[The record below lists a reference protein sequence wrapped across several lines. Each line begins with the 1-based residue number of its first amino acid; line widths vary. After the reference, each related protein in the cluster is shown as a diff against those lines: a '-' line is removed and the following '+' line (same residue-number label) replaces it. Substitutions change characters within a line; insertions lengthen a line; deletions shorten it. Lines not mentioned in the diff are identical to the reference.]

1 MLSSVN
7 TDVHRC
13 KQKTLSVYVVYIQ
26 AGDILYFLSS
36 NKSNEN
42 IKIYSAMVHLSALPS
57 LSVPKDISSYRKY
70 IFFETDHETRLNNLT
85 NTAACQ
91 SYKQTYLKLH

>member
-1 MLSSVN
+1 
-7 TDVHRC
+7 
-13 KQKTLSVYVVYIQ
+13 
-26 AGDILYFLSS
+26 
-36 NKSNEN
+36 
-42 IKIYSAMVHLSALPS
+42 MVHLSALPG
-57 LSVPKDISSYRKY
+57 LSVPKEISSYRKY